1 MNGDHEL
8 SRAIG
13 RIEGKLDAIHED
25 VRDLWSHQSDT
36 SKRVNTLEAV
46 EDKRRGVLAVLAILA
61 GAIGSFVTMMFK

>member
-25 VRDLWSHQSDT
+25 VRDLWTHQNAT
-36 SKRVNTLEAV
+36 SRRVNTLEAH
-46 EDKRRGVLAVLAILA
+46 EDKRKGVLMVLALIA
-61 GAIGSFVTMMFK
+61 GAIGSVFTTLFR